1 MKIKIGIVI
10 TIILIVGGLLLTGM
24 FGKLIGL
31 AVSLAVWG
39 ATGYLVGKL
48 TQGEGYGLIG
58 NVMMGIVG
66 GAVGSL
72 LMSLLGWVG
81 IISLPFGG
89 VIAGVIG
96 GVIAVLASRV
106 FASQQA
112 AE

>member
-1 MKIKIGIVI
+1 MNIKFGIVI
-10 TIILIVGGLLLTGM
+10 AIILIVGALLLSGL

-31 AVSLAVWG
+31 AISLAVWG
-39 ATGYLVGKL
+39 MTGWLVGKL
-48 TQGEGYGLIG
+48 MQGEGYGLIG
-58 NVMMGIVG
+58 NIIMGMVG

-72 LMSLLGWVG
+72 LMTLLGWVG

-89 VIAGVIG
+89 IIAGVIG
-96 GVIAVLASRV
+96 GVIAVLVSRI

>member
-1 MKIKIGIVI
+1 MNIKFGIVI
-10 TIILIVGGLLLTGM
+10 AIILIVGALLLSGL
-24 FGKLIGL
+24 FGKLIVL

-39 ATGYLVGKL
+39 MTGWLVGNL
-48 TQGEGYGLIG
+48 MQGEGYGLIG
-58 NVMMGIVG
+58 NVMMGMVG

-72 LMSLLGWVG
+72 LMTLLGWVG

-89 VIAGVIG
+89 IIAGVIG
-96 GVIAVLASRV
+96 GVIAVSASRL